1 MRREDARTQGR
12 KGVSSRL
19 RALAPL
25 RPCVLASVLFAAC
38 ATKGQVQLLQTEVQ
52 TLRVESARRDSARA
66 AALAAVIGL
75 QNRILDSLAAGREA
89 LRQLDARMKTEL
101 TDVQRQLLQVQELTG
116 QSQTRL
122 SELKAQLDTRA
133 EQQEAAG
140 LTRPAT
146 APDTAGRAPAP
157 ALPAAP
163 VTTADQMYFGALQQF
178 RRGSLTTAR
187 RGFQEFLKTYPTSEQ
202 VPDALNFVAESFAN
216 EAPDSAVVYY
226 TQVVQRFPKSPRA
239 STALYRIGR
248 IEEARRNVTAARTYY
263 ERILKEYPQSNE
275 ADLARDR
282 LKTLRP

>member
-1 MRREDARTQGR
+1 MAQGR
-12 KGVSSRL
+12 KAESLRL
-19 RALAPL
+19 SAFAPL
-25 RPCVLASVLFAAC
+25 RRLRVFASWRPGVLASVLFAAC

-75 QNRILDSLAAGREA
+75 QNRILDSIASGREA
-89 LRQLDARMKTEL
+89 LHQLDARMKTEL

-140 LTRPAT
+140 LARPLAG
-146 APDTAGRAPAP
+146 PDTTARAPAQT
-157 ALPAAP
+157 LPAA
-163 VTTADQMYFGALQQF
+163 TADQMYLGALQQF

-187 RGFQEFLKTYPTSEQ
+187 RGFQEFLKAYPTSEQ

-248 IEEARRNVTAARTYY
+248 IEEARRNVAAARTYY

>member
-1 MRREDARTQGR
+1 MRP
-12 KGVSSRL
+12 S
-19 RALAPL
+19 
-25 RPCVLASVLFAAC
+25 VLASVFFAAC

-75 QNRILDSLAAGREA
+75 QHRILDSLAAGREA

-140 LTRPAT
+140 MARPVA
-146 APDTAGRAPAP
+146 APDTARAPALTP
-157 ALPAAP
+157 PAAP

-248 IEEARRNVTAARTYY
+248 IEEARRNVAAARTYY

>member
-1 MRREDARTQGR
+1 MRRNVGKAQGR
-12 KGVSSRL
+12 NAAFFRL
-19 RALAPL
+19 CAFAP
-25 RPCVLASVLFAAC
+25 VLFAAC
-38 ATKGQVQLLQTEVQ
+38 ATKGQVQLLQTEVR

-75 QNRILDSLAAGREA
+75 QNRILDSLAAGRES
-89 LRQLDARMKTEL
+89 LRQLDARMKTDL

-140 LTRPAT
+140 FSRP
-146 APDTAGRAPAP
+146 APDTSARVPAP
-157 ALPAAP
+157 SLPTTP
-163 VTTADQMYFGALQQF
+163 VATADQMYLGALQQF

-187 RGFQEFLKTYPTSEQ
+187 RGFQEFLKAYPSSEQ
-202 VPDALNFVAESFAN
+202 VPDALNFVAESFTN

-239 STALYRIGR
+239 STALYRMGR
-248 IEEARRNVTAARTYY
+248 IEEARRNVTVARTYY
-263 ERILKEYPQSNE
+263 DRILKEYPQSNE